1 MIVILVGES
10 ASGKTSLANEF
21 VKRNPSFDRVVTYTT
36 RPKRI
41 NEIDGLDYHFITNEE
56 FYEIEKQDL
65 FIESATYNGWN
76 YGTSKISFSPLRN
89 YVVILTPAG
98 MREFKKMY
106 ADDSNCRTVYLCV
119 DRRTRL
125 IEILKRGDNI
135 EEAYRRSLSDV
146 GQFDNV
152 WREVDIVL
160 QNDRHE
166 RSVNDLCDE
175 LEKRVKDV

>member
-56 FYEIEKQDL
+56 FYEIEKQNL

-106 ADDSNCRTVYLCV
+106 ADNSEYRTIYLCV

-125 IEILKRGDNI
+125 IETLKRGDNI

-152 WREVDIVL
+152 RREVDIVIE
-160 QNDRHE
+160 NEEHMK
-166 RSVNDLCDE
+166 SIGKLCEE
-175 LEKRVKDV
+175 LENRINV